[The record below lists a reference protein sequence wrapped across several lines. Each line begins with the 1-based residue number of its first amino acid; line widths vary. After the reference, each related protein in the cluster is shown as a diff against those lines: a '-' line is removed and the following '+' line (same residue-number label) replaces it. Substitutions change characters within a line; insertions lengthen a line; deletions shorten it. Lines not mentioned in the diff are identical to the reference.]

1 MEKNTIDFSLPH
13 TDESLKF
20 IKLSSD
26 DKLKAI
32 SLGMKFLNMGNQ
44 QIQIW
49 ENSQWESR
57 IETIKSQKQDIID
70 AMQEK
75 VYLVENKMKK
85 LIHNQK
91 NEMDTIIE
99 GVRNRSDSKY
109 IGEITSLK
117 ENLERKNEK
126 IRNQEDR
133 SSQLYKT
140 ISDGFYDK
148 ILSKEKGWEVKIDK
162 LRQEYEIKLERERE
176 RTAACILTTKHS
188 TIKGQAGENITYHEL
203 NRMFPTA
210 EIEDTHK
217 QPGRGDFIMKEKD
230 FSMLIETKN
239 YAKNVTKPEIDKFY
253 RDMESN
259 NDIQCGLFL
268 SLKSGICNRDDLQLE
283 VIDGKPIIFIHHALK
298 NMENIDFGVRIFK
311 LILKTDSIDLSN
323 KEVYEKIKNTI
334 PMIKRYWNK
343 IKQKIL
349 KFEKDMTKCVSEQE
363 SMITDIF
370 KLLNFQ

>member
-1 MEKNTIDFSLPH
+1 MENTIDFSLPH
-13 TDESLKF
+13 TNESLNF
-20 IKLSSD
+20 IKLSLD

-57 IETIKSQKQDIID
+57 IEIIKSQKQDIID

-75 VYLVENKMKK
+75 VHLVENKIKK
-85 LIHNQK
+85 LILNQK

-109 IGEITSLK
+109 ISEITSLK

-126 IRNQEDR
+126 IRIQEDH

-148 ILSKEKGWEVKIDK
+148 ILSKERDWEVKIDK
-162 LRQEYEIKLERERE
+162 LRREYEIKLEKERE
-176 RTAACILTTKHS
+176 ITTACILTTKHS
-188 TIKGQAGENITYHEL
+188 TIKGQVGENITYHEL

-217 QPGRGDFIMKEKD
+217 QTGRGDFIMKEKD

-253 RDMESN
+253 RDMEAN

-283 VIDGKPIIFIHHALK
+283 VINGKPIIFIHHALK
-298 NMENIDFGVRIFK
+298 NIENIDFGVRIFK

-334 PMIKRYWNK
+334 PNIKRYWNK
-343 IKQKIL
+343 MKQKIH

-363 SMITDIF
+363 GMITDIF
-370 KLLNFQ
+370 KLLGFH